1 MSRSSQT
8 CNNGREHSITIFGVR
23 LTRTN
28 DDDDNNIQ
36 LSECQ
41 QPLPQVSTSTGASY
55 VSDKVVHA
63 PDRSRKCKR
72 GVPWTEEEQRLFLKG
87 LKVIGNGH
95 WKRIS
100 SNFVKTRTA
109 TQVASH
115 AQKHFFHRPNQNRR
129 RRKPSVFDLTIDK
142 VIESSTIMENEQ
154 IRQENVVPLP
164 PPTPTAYPSTHNG
177 STPDGPLPISLGL
190 VALPVWPLS
199 WFDLNGNGS
208 SSSSPKTFPLS
219 LKL

>member
-1 MSRSSQT
+1 LV
-8 CNNGREHSITIFGVR
+8 NE
-23 LTRTN
+23 
-28 DDDDNNIQ
+28 
-36 LSECQ
+36 
-41 QPLPQVSTSTGASY
+41 
-55 VSDKVVHA
+55 
-63 PDRSRKCKR
+63 

-142 VIESSTIMENEQ
+142 VIFF
-154 IRQENVVPLP
+154 P
-164 PPTPTAYPSTHNG
+164 Y
-177 STPDGPLPISLGL
+177 
-190 VALPVWPLS
+190 
-199 WFDLNGNGS
+199 FYLN
-208 SSSSPKTFPLS
+208 F
-219 LKL
+219 